1 MSNGTLLVTGG
12 AGFIGSNFILNQI
25 TRGLNRIINLDAL
38 TYAGH
43 LETLEAIMDH
53 PDHDFVLGSIG
64 DASLVA
70 YLLERH
76 QPDAI
81 IHFAVESHVDRSIDA
96 PEDFIQTN
104 IVGTFQLLEATYRYW
119 RNLST
124 AQKSKFRFVHIST
137 DEVYGSTMGEQKVD
151 ESSPYHP
158 SSPYAAS
165 KASSN
170 HLVHCYHITY
180 GLPTL
185 TINSTNNY
193 GPRQYP
199 EKLIPRTIYSAI
211 KDQPIELYGDGQQLR
226 NWIFVEDHCMAIECI
241 ASQGTPGESYNVG
254 GNSEKTNLEVVQR
267 ICDGLDRI
275 HPKKTGR
282 SYRELIQFVPDRPG
296 HDLRY
301 HVDMSKIHALGWS
314 PRKDF
319 DSGLESTIHWY
330 LENTSWCA
338 TVLKDHYA
346 GERLGL
352 GFSRAKK
359 TS

>member
-1 MSNGTLLVTGG
+1 MSSGTLLVTGG

-43 LETLEAIMDH
+43 LETLEAIMDP

-137 DEVYGSTMGEQKVD
+137 DEVYGSTIGKQKVD
-151 ESSPYHP
+151 EFSPYHP

-211 KDQPIELYGDGQQLR
+211 KHQPIELYGDGQQLR
-226 NWIFVEDHCMAIECI
+226 NWIFVEDHCL
-241 ASQGTPGESYNVG
+241 S
-254 GNSEKTNLEVVQR
+254 L
-267 ICDGLDRI
+267 I
-275 HPKKTGR
+275 H
-282 SYRELIQFVPDRPG
+282 I
-296 HDLRY
+296 
-301 HVDMSKIHALGWS
+301 
-314 PRKDF
+314 
-319 DSGLESTIHWY
+319 
-330 LENTSWCA
+330 
-338 TVLKDHYA
+338 
-346 GERLGL
+346 
-352 GFSRAKK
+352 
-359 TS
+359 